1 MSNSKKNIRN
11 ILLENGM
18 LFPTTPEDVS
28 RFLKINE
35 ISNNE
40 KPVDWENPLEIIKRG
55 TIELKTLKLNPN
67 ISFENEL
74 NNLAMV
80 AREGKAISKSILD
93 KMKEDRKN
101 AKK

>member
-28 RFLKINE
+28 TFLKINE
-35 ISNNE
+35 ISPNE
-40 KPVDWENPLEIIKRG
+40 SPIDWDNPLEIIKRG
-55 TIELKTLKLNPN
+55 KVELKELKLHSN
-67 ISFENEL
+67 ITFENEL

-80 AREGKAISKSILD
+80 AREGKTITKSILD
-93 KMKEDRKN
+93 KMKEDKKN